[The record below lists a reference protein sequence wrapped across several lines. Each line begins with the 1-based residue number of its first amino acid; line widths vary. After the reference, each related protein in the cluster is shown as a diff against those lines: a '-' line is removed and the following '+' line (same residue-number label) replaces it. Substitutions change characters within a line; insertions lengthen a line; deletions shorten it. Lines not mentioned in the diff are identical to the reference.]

1 MGVDGEVSYSVL
13 VDGFEICTPAVSST
27 ARRTPANQPHVIY
40 TFIVIHGDV
49 RWPIR
54 RRFRQVLGLH
64 TQLLQGLGRNAVED
78 GLPCPPPKVTIR
90 SLWHGPHDDRFLASR
105 AVDLQRYFND
115 LLAYIP
121 YVDQCQALHEFLC
134 SVDVN
139 RMSYEA
145 LQDLGSAMGRAVE
158 APVVEASAI
167 AALPSRDNERSAHL
181 PIETCVIC
189 QESLEVKDDVRVLPC
204 QHQYHFE
211 CIATWIPQS
220 NTCCICQAVAVP
232 LAVEQLPDTSF
243 WPDSSFLQ
251 ADDDDEREQLSNLE
265 RQTVAQEQTPGSAE
279 MAETSPLETATVA
292 QEDGITHHRRTAA
305 AQFLVDQPPL
315 TGEICKLIIRLPD
328 GRRVERQFD
337 ADEQLAAVY
346 AWAECCGEV
355 TALQGGDR
363 FEVPSRFY
371 LSTTYPRAALRDQT
385 RSLREL
391 QLLPNAILNMAEERA
406 GAGYGSESGASQ
418 VLAP

>member
-1 MGVDGEVSYSVL
+1 MGVEGEIAYSVL
-13 VDGFEICTPAVSST
+13 VDGFEICTPAVLPTS
-27 ARRTPANQPHVIY
+27 RRTPANQPHVIY
-40 TFIVIHGDV
+40 TFIVIHGEV

-64 TQLLQGLGRNAVED
+64 TQLMQGLGRTAVED

-139 RMSYEA
+139 RMTYEA

-167 AALPSRDNERSAHL
+167 AALPSRDKESSAHL
-181 PIETCVIC
+181 AMETCVIC
-189 QESLEVKDDVRVLPC
+189 QENLELEDDVRLLPC

-220 NTCCICQAVAVP
+220 NTCCICQAAAVP
-232 LAVEQLPDTSF
+232 SAVVEQLPDDSF

-251 ADDDDEREQLSNLE
+251 ADDYDERPQSPNLE
-265 RQTVAQEQTPGSAE
+265 RQAPMQEQMPTNPEVAEISAID
-279 MAETSPLETATVA
+279 TAIVP
-292 QEDGITHHRRTAA
+292 QEDSVTHHRRMAA
-305 AQFLVDQPPL
+305 AKYLVDQPPFP
-315 TGEICKLIIRLPD
+315 GQICKLIIRFPD
-328 GRRVERQFD
+328 GRRV
-337 ADEQLAAVY
+337 
-346 AWAECCGEV
+346 
-355 TALQGGDR
+355 
-363 FEVPSRFY
+363 
-371 LSTTYPRAALRDQT
+371 
-385 RSLREL
+385 
-391 QLLPNAILNMAEERA
+391 
-406 GAGYGSESGASQ
+406 
-418 VLAP
+418 